1 MSNFINKKKLD
12 NSRFKDGQNGF
23 ALLFSV
29 LLSSLLLSIGLSIF
43 RIALKELDISS
54 ASRYSINAFYAA
66 DSGRECISYWD
77 TKKNKVP
84 NLLNEVFYPKISCGN
99 KDDIN
104 LATSTT
110 YSGAGFASSDRI
122 TITVPTI
129 YIGTSTDSAGPNFNI
144 FVEKTIT
151 DRNDFEGPIQQ
162 KVISQ
167 TISTGYNFEG
177 GDRVERAIDW
187 IE

>member
-1 MSNFINKKKLD
+1 MINFIDKKKPE
-12 NSRFKDGQNGF
+12 NIKFKKGQYGF

-84 NLLNEVFYPKISCGN
+84 NLLNDVSYPYISCGN
-99 KDDIN
+99 KTGMKLVEGDDGYVKKI
-104 LATSTT
+104 
-110 YSGAGFASSDRI
+110 GSSEVDVI
-122 TITVPTI
+122 TPTI
-129 YIGTSTDSAGPNFNI
+129 YVGTSTDSVGPNFNI
-144 FVEKTIT
+144 SIVKTIT
-151 DRNDFEGPIQQ
+151 DRGTTTQ
-162 KVISQ
+162 KAITH

-177 GDRVERAIDW
+177 GDRVERSIDW
-187 IE
+187 TE

>member
-1 MSNFINKKKLD
+1 MIHFINKKKQD
-12 NSRFKDGQNGF
+12 SIRFKKNHGF

-84 NLLNEVFYPKISCGN
+84 NLLNDASYPKISCGN
-99 KDDIN
+99 KYNTDAIN
-104 LATSTT
+104 LGNFLVYNKTGFETS
-110 YSGAGFASSDRI
+110 DNV

-129 YIGTSTDSAGPNFNI
+129 YVGTSTTDNTGPNFNI
-144 FVEKTIT
+144 FIVKEIIKRE
-151 DRNDFEGPIQQ
+151 DPANL
-162 KVISQ
+162 KV
-167 TISTGYNFEG
+167 TTHNISTGYNFEG
-177 GDRVERAIDW
+177 GDRVERSIDW
-187 IE
+187 NE